1 MDFVFYSLSLILG
14 YAVAR
19 FVTERT
25 TFHLRMKGVW
35 IHHWI
40 LSAMAMALLA
50 VLGYDEPQVWGF
62 LTGVALDGLSRK
74 NWSIKDTSET

>member
-1 MDFVFYSLSLILG
+1 MEFVFYSLSLILG

-19 FVTERT
+19 FVTEQT
-25 TFHLRMKGVW
+25 TFHLRMKGIW

-40 LSAMAMALLA
+40 LSVMAMALLA
-50 VLGYDEPQVWGF
+50 ALGYDEPLVWGF

-74 NWSIKDTSET
+74 NWSIKDTNET